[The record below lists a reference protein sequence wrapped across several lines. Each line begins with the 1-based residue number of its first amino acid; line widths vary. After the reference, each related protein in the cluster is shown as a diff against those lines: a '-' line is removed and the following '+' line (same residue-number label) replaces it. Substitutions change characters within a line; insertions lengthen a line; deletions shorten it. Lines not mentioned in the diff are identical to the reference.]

1 MSEENDD
8 QYFHTYV
15 PMVESALSAVVDD
28 VLQRRPKKPLAEICS
43 TLYEKYG
50 RQTSGLRQP
59 RTSSE
64 AMVDSSSSG
73 GLKMDAAGGQPAPN
87 PQSERQLLPIDSY
100 PVFTSSRGLG
110 SERELPAAI
119 AVGTS
124 TCAGGNAVGDSILWT
139 LRYFVQCM

>member
-1 MSEENDD
+1 MIAKRCSSQQTAGSLPNEPATSACTMSEENDD

-28 VLQRRPKKPLAEICS
+28 VLQRRPKQPLAEICS

-50 RQTSGLRQP
+50 RQTSGLRQS

-73 GLKMDAAGGQPAPN
+73 GLKMDAAGG
-87 PQSERQLLPIDSY
+87 
-100 PVFTSSRGLG
+100 SR
-110 SERELPAAI
+110 
-119 AVGTS
+119 
-124 TCAGGNAVGDSILWT
+124 
-139 LRYFVQCM
+139 